1 MAHFFI
7 SYTQADH
14 AWAEWIGWVLEEAG
28 YKTKIQVWDFRPGT
42 NFVVEMDNATRK
54 AERTL
59 IVLSPNY
66 LYSSFGKAE
75 WATAFAR
82 DPTGEKGV
90 LLPVRVREMDVEGLL
105 GQVVYIDL
113 VGLDEGAAR
122 ERLQAGLARGRA
134 KPLKPPVFPGNPHP
148 QFPGELTSPPALPED
163 EIPEPGPLPAG
174 SRMPLSRNPLFVGRQ
189 EDLRALAR
197 QLKAGQTSAIGQVE
211 TAAATGLGGIGKTQ
225 LASEFVHR
233 YGRFFA
239 GGVFWMSFADPAAVP
254 AEIVT
259 CGRRLNLHPDYDALP
274 LDHQVRLVEEAWQRF
289 LPRLLVFDN
298 CEEEDILDRWRPRFG
313 GARVLVTSRRSQWDR
328 GLGVQAIPLGILPRS
343 SSIELLRRFCPDVPS
358 DDSGLNGIAEELGDL
373 PLALHLAG
381 SFLERY
387 RNSSFGQPLAYLES
401 LQRNGLLDHPS
412 LQGKGSKIS
421 PTGHEAHVARTFALS
436 FERLNL
442 EDDTDGLAAMFLILA
457 ANFAPGEPI
466 PFDLLLKVTHLEPQN
481 TDAEL
486 QAHDALGRLIDLGL
500 VGMREDRSLVL
511 HRLIAEFA
519 RGTVDSEYSEKARE
533 AVEVTI
539 FREAEELNER
549 GFPAPLLVWQVHL
562 RAVTEEALNRE
573 DEGAADLC
581 NVLGGHLW
589 IIGNLL
595 EAQTYWERALVIRE
609 KVLGPEHPQ
618 TTDSLNNLGVLL
630 HAQGNLSEDDP
641 QGKFSEALLY
651 YQRALL
657 IREKVLGEEHPHTA
671 QSLNHIG
678 ALLRDQGE
686 FARSQAYIEQ
696 ALAIREKV
704 LGPEHPDTAFSLVD
718 LGSLFLAQGN
728 LTDAKIYIERS
739 LSIREKVLGPEHPDT
754 AISLNKLGLLLWKQR
769 DLIGARVH
777 FKKAIA
783 ISEKTLGS
791 HHPWTKNARKNLQ
804 LLDLDVP

>member
-1 MAHFFI
+1 MVHFFI

-14 AWAEWIGWVLEEAG
+14 AWAEWIAWVLEEAG
-28 YKTKIQVWDFRPGT
+28 HKTKIQVWDFRPGT
-42 NFVVEMDNATRK
+42 NFVVEMDNAARK

-66 LYSSFGKAE
+66 LHSSFGKAE
-75 WATAFAR
+75 WAAAFAR

-90 LLPVRVREMDVEGLL
+90 LLPVRVHEMDVQGLL

-134 KPLKPPVFPGNPHP
+134 KPLKPPVFPGNSHP
-148 QFPGELTSPPALPED
+148 QFPGELTPPPALPED

-197 QLKAGQTSAIGQVE
+197 QFKAGQTSAIGQVE

-225 LASEFVHR
+225 LASEFVQR

-254 AEIVT
+254 AEIAA
-259 CGRRLNLHPDYDALP
+259 CGRSLNLYSDYDALP
-274 LDHQVRLVEEAWQRF
+274 LEQQVRLVEEAWQRS

-298 CEEEDILDRWRPRFG
+298 CEEEDLLARWRPHFG
-313 GARVLVTSRRSQWDR
+313 GSRVLVTSRRSRWDL
-328 GLGVQAIPLGILPRS
+328 GLGVQAVPLGILPRS
-343 SSIELLRRFCPDVPS
+343 SSIELLRRFRSDVPS
-358 DDSGLNGIAEELGDL
+358 DNSALNGIAEELGDL

-381 SFLERY
+381 SFLDRY
-387 RNSSFGQPLAYLES
+387 RESSFGQPAAYLES
-401 LQRNGLLDHPS
+401 LRRSGLLDHPS
-412 LQGKGSKIS
+412 LQGRGSKIS

-436 FERLNL
+436 FERLNP
-442 EDDTDGLAAMFLILA
+442 EDDTDGLASMLLSLV

-466 PFDLLLKVTHLEPQN
+466 PFDLLLKVAHVEPQDA
-481 TDAEL
+481 DAEL
-486 QAHDALGRLIDLGL
+486 QVHDALGRLSDLGL
-500 VGMREDRSLVL
+500 VEMREDRSLVL

-519 RGTVDSEYSEKARE
+519 RSAANSEDNETARE
-533 AVEVTI
+533 AVEVAL

-549 GFPAPLLVWQVHL
+549 GFPAPLLAWQVHL
-562 RAVTEEALNRE
+562 RTVTEEASKRE
-573 DEGAADLC
+573 DEVAADLC
-581 NVLGGHLW
+581 NVLGRHLW
-589 IIGNLL
+589 IVGNML

-630 HAQGNLSEDDP
+630 HAQENLSDDP
-641 QGKFSEALLY
+641 QVKLWEALLY
-651 YQRALL
+651 YQKALS

-686 FARSQAYIEQ
+686 FARSRPYIER
-696 ALAIREKV
+696 ALAIRGKV
-704 LGPEHPDTAFSLVD
+704 LGPEHPDTAYSLAD
-718 LGSLFLAQGN
+718 LGSLLLAQGN
-728 LTDAKIYIERS
+728 LTDAKPYIERS
-739 LSIREKVLGPEHPDT
+739 LSIREKCLGPEHPDT
-754 AISLNKLGLLLWKQR
+754 ALSLNELAILLWKQR
-769 DLIGARVH
+769 DLIGARVY
-777 FKKAIA
+777 FKKVIA

-791 HHPWTKNARKNLQ
+791 HHPWTKIARKNLQ
-804 LLDLDVP
+804 SLDLDVP